1 MRRRQCHPQKVDTEP
16 IDKWVRGSVG
26 DTSVVD
32 TRTPLL
38 FWERGFPV
46 PSYALDTADVRVD
59 LLIPTS
65 TPAPTGFDFFEA
77 QGPVSETFDLVVGD
91 RTVPRAAWRR
101 DDPALGDR
109 IILTWRPGAIDW
121 REEDEPVAGHPRDP
135 HSRVEALA
143 SSRHVVVSADG
154 TTLADSR
161 SPVLLFETTLP
172 TRFYLPEADLAPD
185 VLTPGDTRSHC
196 PYKGVADRYWS
207 VRDRPD
213 LRDIAWSYARP
224 FPAVGAIAGRVAF
237 YNELLDITVDGVL
250 LNRPN
255 SPFSSQEQ
263 RPGTD

>member
-1 MRRRQCHPQKVDTEP
+1 MGPRQRRRHLSRRYPHAAAVLGAGLPGAELRP
-16 IDKWVRGSVG
+16 GPRGRPRRPPG
-26 DTSVVD
+26 
-32 TRTPLL
+32 P
-38 FWERGFPV
+38 
-46 PSYALDTADVRVD
+46 D
-59 LLIPTS
+59 LHAS
-65 TPAPTGFDFFEA
+65 TDRFDFFEA

-91 RTVPRAAWRR
+91 RTAPRAAWRR

-109 IILTWRPGAIDW
+109 IVLTWRPGAIDW
-121 REEDEPVAGHPRDP
+121 REEDETVAGHPRDP

-172 TRFYLPEADLAPD
+172 TRFYLPEADLAPG
-185 VLTPGDTRSHC
+185 VLALSSTRSHC
-196 PYKGVADRYWS
+196 PYKGFADRYWS

-224 FPAVGAIAGRVAF
+224 YPAVGATAGRVAF
-237 YNELLDITVDGVL
+237 YDEVLDITVDGVRL
-250 LNRPN
+250 DRPS
-255 SPFSSQEQ
+255 SPFSHREQ